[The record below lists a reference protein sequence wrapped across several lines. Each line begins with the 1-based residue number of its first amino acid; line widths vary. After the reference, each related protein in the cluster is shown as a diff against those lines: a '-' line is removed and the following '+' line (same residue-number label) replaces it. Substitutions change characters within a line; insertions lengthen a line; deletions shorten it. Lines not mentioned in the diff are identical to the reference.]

1 MSNTSETT
9 RCPCRSDEQLRI
21 SKKGKEA
28 WILCKDCNVWQQP
41 ICVGLLE
48 DGSSIPKDYFCEE
61 CKPQQHG
68 RFEFGPSLDDP
79 DNRVDIAKQ
88 RHKMHMMKQTDR
100 IPEFR
105 EKMMWLIDEL
115 MAIVERHSAS
125 IAASWTPVSG
135 LSEDLRK
142 EDSFDRMLILS
153 IRIVLRNAEI
163 SPLQAFRAKLNKV
176 RFSEG
181 HVVAEQVWTLR
192 EWLTP
197 QFMTRMENVDTKET
211 LEMLDE
217 GYETQGL
224 EGMGKANTALVKKY
238 FNL

>member
-1 MSNTSETT
+1 MSNTSDTT

-21 SKKGKEA
+21 SNKGKEA
-28 WILCKDCNVWQQP
+28 WILCKDCNVWQHP

-61 CKPQQHG
+61 RKPQHHG
-68 RFEFGPSLDDP
+68 RFEFGPGLDDL

-88 RHKMHMMKQTDR
+88 RQKMHMMKQTDR

-125 IAASWTPVSG
+125 IAASWTSVG
-135 LSEDLRK
+135 GRSENLQK
-142 EDSFDRMLILS
+142 EDSFEKMVVLS
-153 IRIVLRNAEI
+153 IRIVLRNADMA
-163 SPLQAFRAKLNKV
+163 PLEASRAKLAKV
-176 RFSEG
+176 QFSEG
-181 HVVAEQVWTLR
+181 NVVAEQVWTLR
-192 EWLTP
+192 EWLAP

-217 GYETQGL
+217 RYEAQGL
-224 EGMGKANTALVKKY
+224 EGMGKANAKLVKKY